1 MKKLFKWV
9 GIVFGVLFA
18 IVVVVGMTSAP
29 TPSTGANTQA
39 STSTTK
45 AAAPEQLTTV
55 TASQL
60 ARDYEEN
67 TVAAD
72 QKYKGKKFIVTG
84 TVSDINTDIMGR
96 PYVTL
101 RGTNEFMAPHF
112 SFDKS
117 AGNQLAKLR
126 KGVKVTLACEGAGDM
141 AKIPMSEDC
150 QFHQ

>member
-1 MKKLFKWV
+1 V
-9 GIVFGVLFA
+9 
-18 IVVVVGMTSAP
+18 TSI
-29 TPSTGANTQA
+29 
-39 STSTTK
+39 
-45 AAAPEQLTTV
+45 
-55 TASQL
+55 QL
-60 ARDYEEN
+60 AKDYEEN

-72 QKYKGKKFIVTG
+72 QKYKGKKFVVTG

-117 AGNQLAKLR
+117 AGDQLAKLR

-150 QFHQ
+150 QFHR